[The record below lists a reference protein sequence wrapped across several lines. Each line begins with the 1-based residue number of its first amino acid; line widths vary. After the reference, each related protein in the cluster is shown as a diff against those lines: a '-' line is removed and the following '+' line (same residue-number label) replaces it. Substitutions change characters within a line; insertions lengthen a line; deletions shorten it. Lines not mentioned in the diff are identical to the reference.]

1 MGTRET
7 RTQEA
12 LVAALRARPRTPY
25 RAGQCVLVAKASI
38 LNSLLWQTASG
49 EGHVPLRNEPPA
61 HPRAVLFDFE
71 GTLVE
76 FAWDLDAGEA
86 ALRDALADLGL
97 PRGLFAAD
105 SYATMWNRALRLEG
119 VSRGRESSGGR
130 DPVVGEVELRA
141 HLGPIYDRFDL
152 DALERWR
159 LRPGALETVA
169 ELHDRGV
176 LVAVVSNIGRI
187 ALQPAIE
194 RFGLSDHLDLVVARD
209 DVRFMKP
216 DGEGLRRCLEQLG
229 VVAAQA
235 LFVGDSRTDVLAARD
250 AGVRVAIVTG
260 GESAPEAYAD
270 LQPDAVLED
279 LSQVTA
285 LEGPIDELIG
295 GRTHG

>member
-1 MGTRET
+1 
-7 RTQEA
+7 
-12 LVAALRARPRTPY
+12 V
-25 RAGQCVLVAKASI
+25 
-38 LNSLLWQTASG
+38 SG
-49 EGHVPLRNEPPA
+49 EGHVPFKSEPPV

-76 FAWDLDAGEA
+76 FAWDLGAGEA
-86 ALRDALADLGL
+86 ALRNALADLGF
-97 PRGLFAAD
+97 PRDLFTAD
-105 SYATMWNRALRLEG
+105 SYASMWNRALRLEG
-119 VSRGRESSGGR
+119 SA
-130 DPVVGEVELRA
+130 VGEGAAVGEDELRA

-169 ELHDRGV
+169 ELQSRG
-176 LVAVVSNIGRI
+176 LLLAVVSNIGRI

-194 RFGLSDHLDLVVARD
+194 RFGLADHLDLIVARD

-216 DGEGLRRCLEQLG
+216 DGEGLRTCLERLD

-270 LQPDAVLED
+270 LQPDAFLD
-279 LSQVTA
+279 GLSQVTVI
-285 LEGPIDELIG
+285 GVPIDEPTG